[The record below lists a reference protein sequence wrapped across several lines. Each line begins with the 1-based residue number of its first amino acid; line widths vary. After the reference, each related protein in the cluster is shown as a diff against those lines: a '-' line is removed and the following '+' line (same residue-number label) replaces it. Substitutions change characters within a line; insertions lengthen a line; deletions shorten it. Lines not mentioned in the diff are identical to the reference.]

1 MKLYELTRQ
10 KQDLLNAIADMDHE
24 DLELSDAVGDT
35 LDALNEAIE
44 AKAEDVAS
52 FIFSLQADS
61 AALKQEEQRLAER
74 RRLNDAKIE
83 RMKTY
88 LHDMLDDAQIDKVK
102 GTLFTIGFR
111 KSQAVNV
118 LDLDTLPEAL
128 KRTKTIVEADKTAIK
143 QALKQGLDV
152 PGAVLVDNR
161 NLSIR

>member
-44 AKAEDVAS
+44 AKAETIAKYIRTLEEESVAIKS
-52 FIFSLQADS
+52 EEDR
-61 AALKQEEQRLAER
+61 LKKR
-74 RRLNDAKIE
+74 RSVQDAKVE

-102 GTLFTIGFR
+102 GALFTIGFR
-111 KSQAVNV
+111 KTTSVNV

-128 KRTKTIVEADKTAIK
+128 KRTKTIVEPNKAAIK
-143 QALKQGLDV
+143 EVLKQGLDV